1 MTTRAVPR
9 RDSDSGTSPHGQ
21 LGAHR
26 LRLRR
31 SGFAVGLSVL
41 FALVPLLWPAAA
53 GAHAKLE
60 STDPENLSTVTEP
73 VTEIRFTF
81 TKASEPV
88 EERFSVE
95 GPDGAV
101 PIESV
106 ESLDDGLVA
115 LARFAEPLPPG
126 RYRVGWGIRAGDS
139 HSMNGAISFTVEG
152 TEAVTPVAPA
162 PVTPSSIAPSPSSTV
177 PAPTSSL
184 ITGGSGVTDDGTG
197 IDAAG
202 AQTGIEPVTD
212 ELVTDEPLGAV
223 AGATEERVA
232 DVVRGLLYLGLL
244 GAVGG
249 VAYLA
254 AVYRGARR
262 ESRSVVGLVRGA
274 AVSVGVLA
282 VGAALVEV
290 VVGSGG
296 SWGSLLDP
304 AAWTDGLS
312 GGFGVATLLRLL
324 GAAGVVWFVAGS
336 VERVRMPS
344 AEDPGAG
351 TGSTSPPVVP
361 VDAGDGAGGVAVAQR
376 VVRRRRNRDEVVR
389 VIPSPLAW
397 MGVAALLASETFTG
411 HTAATE
417 PRWLI
422 AASDVTHLAG
432 AGVWAA
438 GAALLCWTFW
448 QRSRVRAGDPL
459 APSVL
464 RFSALAGW
472 ALLAV
477 TVTGVIQGGLILG
490 SVGALTSTTFGRV
503 LALKVLVVA
512 AIAWTGWWNRRHLV
526 PEFSDGAPSSAAV
539 RHLRLSLTAETIGFL
554 VVVGLTAV
562 LVVSS
567 PV

>member
-1 MTTRAVPR
+1 MTTRAFPK
-9 RDSDSGTSPHGQ
+9 RDSD
-21 LGAHR
+21 GAAAPQVQPRAHHR
-26 LRLRR
+26 RLRR

-53 GAHAKLE
+53 GAHAELE

-73 VTEIRFTF
+73 VSEIRFTF

-101 PIESV
+101 PIDSV
-106 ESLDDGLVA
+106 ESLDGGLVV
-115 LARFAEPLPPG
+115 LARLAEPATAG

-162 PVTPSSIAPSPSSTV
+162 PVAPSSMVPAPSSTV

-184 ITGGSGVTDDGTG
+184 VSGGSGVADDGTG

-202 AQTGIEPVTD
+202 GRTDIEPVTD
-212 ELVTDEPLGAV
+212 EPVTDEPLGAV
-223 AGATEERVA
+223 AGATEERAA
-232 DVVRGLLYLGLL
+232 DAVRGLLYLGLL

-254 AVYRGARR
+254 AVYRGARS
-262 ESRSVVGLVRGA
+262 ESRGIVAIVRGA

-304 AAWTDGLS
+304 TAWTDGLA

-324 GAAGVVWFVAGS
+324 GAAAVAWFVAGS
-336 VERVRMPS
+336 IERVRMPS
-344 AEDPGAG
+344 PEQVDGTEGTPGVSAPSADPG
-351 TGSTSPPVVP
+351 GS
-361 VDAGDGAGGVAVAQR
+361 GGVATAQR
-376 VVRRRRNRDEVVR
+376 VVRRRRNRDDVVR
-389 VIPSPLAW
+389 VVPSPLAW
-397 MGVAALLASETFTG
+397 LGVAALLASETFTG

-422 AASDVTHLAG
+422 APSDVTHLAG

-448 QRSRVRAGDPL
+448 QRSRVRPGDPL
-459 APSVL
+459 AGSVL
-464 RFSALAGW
+464 RFSTLAGW

-526 PEFSDGAPSSAAV
+526 PEFEDGAPSSAAV
-539 RHLRLSLTAETIGFL
+539 RQLRMSLTAETVGFL
-554 VVVGLTAV
+554 VVVALTAV

>member
-1 MTTRAVPR
+1 MSRRRVGRA
-9 RDSDSGTSPHGQ
+9 TLTAL
-21 LGAHR
+21 LGM
-26 LRLRR
+26 LLIL
-31 SGFAVGLSVL
+31 LS
-41 FALVPLLWPAAA
+41 LVRATDA
-53 GAHAKLE
+53 GAHAELE
-60 STDPENLSTVTEP
+60 STDPENLSTITSP
-73 VTEIRFTF
+73 VQEIRFTF
-81 TKASEPV
+81 TKPSEPV

-101 PIESV
+101 PIDSV
-106 ESLDDGLVA
+106 ASLDGGLVV
-115 LARFAEPLPPG
+115 LARLAEPATAG

-162 PVTPSSIAPSPSSTV
+162 PVAPAPSSTV

-184 ITGGSGVTDDGTG
+184 VSGGSGVADDGTG
-197 IDAAG
+197 LDAAG
-202 AQTGIEPVTD
+202 GRTDIEPGTDEPVTD
-212 ELVTDEPLGAV
+212 EPVTDEPLGAV

-232 DVVRGLLYLGLL
+232 DAVRGLLYLGLL

-254 AVYRGARR
+254 AVYRGARS
-262 ESRSVVGLVRGA
+262 ESRGIVAIVRGA

-304 AAWTDGLS
+304 TAWTDGLA
-312 GGFGVATLLRLL
+312 GGFGVATSLRLL
-324 GAAGVVWFVAGS
+324 GAAAVAWFVAGS
-336 VERVRMPS
+336 IERVRMPS
-344 AEDPGAG
+344 PEQVDGTEGTPGVSAPSADPG
-351 TGSTSPPVVP
+351 GS
-361 VDAGDGAGGVAVAQR
+361 GGVATAQR
-376 VVRRRRNRDEVVR
+376 VVRRRRNRDDVVR
-389 VIPSPLAW
+389 VVPSPLAW
-397 MGVAALLASETFTG
+397 LGVAALLASETFTG

-448 QRSRVRAGDPL
+448 QRSRVRPGDPL
-459 APSVL
+459 AGSVL
-464 RFSALAGW
+464 RFSTLAGW

-526 PEFSDGAPSSAAV
+526 PEFEDGAPSSAAV
-539 RHLRLSLTAETIGFL
+539 RQLRMSLTAETVGFL
-554 VVVGLTAV
+554 VVVALTAV